1 MKPCNLCKIFLA
13 LIWTSNLKVLAA
25 HGEAPEQN
33 HLRLSSE
40 LSARGEHRAAL
51 TLLRDAVKSGSSG
64 DREADYLIEMG
75 RIYTD
80 LKNYDSAAFKYESA
94 LGLMDKNSAESRSL
108 RLRLGILCFYDLSDF
123 QVAERWLTEAWE
135 AYRQAGDTLSRD
147 FGRSNYMLTTLNN
160 QKGDYERA
168 IIYGNKAWSVFSDP
182 AVNDRL
188 LAFNIRIMLANIH
201 YNRRQWSEAGLLYE
215 HLLSQ
220 AMSEKDVYGNR
231 ILAICNNYG
240 ALKIQT
246 ADYNHAA
253 VLLRTGLNTATMSS
267 VPDVWELSYLY
278 LNLAELNEKLGLT
291 DSAAFWHRQSIDL
304 REQHLGPHHI
314 ETQRALR
321 LYGLFH
327 EQGANYDSALY
338 YYQQAL
344 AAMFPGFSPSDEYQ
358 SPTLEWLYRDDIF
371 YIVFY
376 KARALVKRYFE
387 NGKLPDLF
395 AAIEL
400 YAEAYRLID
409 EARRSEYFEESK
421 LDIAQVF
428 GPDLRL
434 SIHSAYA
441 LHRLVSDTAS
451 LNLCFEWIEKN
462 KYALLLQSLER
473 ASARSSLGVPDSLRR
488 QEQKLN
494 ALMASLKRDL
504 TELKADQFQDSS
516 ARSIQEQILEAAR
529 QLDLLR
535 FRLASDHPNYYQL
548 KFGEE
553 SPSVIDFQKNVLKS
567 GQLMLQYFQAD
578 SILYLIS
585 ISNQGS
591 GIEAIPI
598 DDRLRSELSSLLMQ
612 VARGGDPA
620 NPSASFGEFCR
631 SSAYL
636 YSRLVMPAMMGPAGV
651 AGKIRKIVVIP
662 DNMLSSLPFEVLLT
676 EQTVPEQID
685 YRNLPYLIKKMQ
697 LSYAYSA
704 QLLHRTA
711 GIRRDRVVKPILA
724 MSFSADDEM
733 ASGTRGDVSGREL
746 PHSAAELRSIAAH
759 MKRGHYYAG
768 SNATES
774 VFWEKIG
781 GAGLLHLALHG
792 IADTVNALNSHLEF
806 RDAGDSGHDGYL
818 YAYELYD
825 LDLSALRLAVLS
837 ACETGIGRQIGGE
850 GIFSIARA
858 FAYAGCPALVMSL
871 WRVSDLATAR
881 LMDTFYLN
889 LSRGKGA
896 SESLHQAK
904 IRFLETSDE
913 YAAHPVN
920 WAAFIAINA
929 PDAEAHRNTY
939 LALAAVFVLVSIFFI
954 YRHRGLRKLNK
965 QPSGSQP

>member
-1 MKPCNLCKIFLA
+1 MKPYDLCKIFLV
-13 LIWTSNLKVLAA
+13 LFWTSSLKTLAA
-25 HGEAPEQN
+25 YGEAPDQN
-33 HLRLSSE
+33 LLRLSGE
-40 LSARGEHRAAL
+40 LSARGEQRAAL
-51 TLLRDAVKSGSSG
+51 NLLRDAVKSGNTG

-75 RIYTD
+75 RIYVD
-80 LKNYDSAAFKYESA
+80 LKDYDSAALKYESA
-94 LGLMDKNSAESRSL
+94 LDLMDKNSAESRSL
-108 RLRLGILCFYDLSDF
+108 RLRLGILYFYDLSDF
-123 QVAERWLTEAWE
+123 QVAERWLSDAWE

-168 IIYGNKAWSVFSDP
+168 IIYGNKAWSVFSNP

-201 YNRRQWSEAGLLYE
+201 YNRRQWSEADQLYE

-220 AMSEKDVYGNR
+220 AISEKDIYGNR

-253 VLLRTGLNTATMSS
+253 VLLRTGLNTAAISS
-267 VPDVWELSYLY
+267 APDVWELSYLY
-278 LNLAELNEKLGLT
+278 VNLAELNEKLGSA

-304 REQHLGPHHI
+304 RKQHLGPHHI

-327 EQGANYDSALY
+327 EQEANFDSALY

-344 AAMFPGFSPSDEYQ
+344 AAMFPGFNPTDEYQ
-358 SPTLEWLYRDDIF
+358 SPNLEWLYRDDIF

-376 KARALVKRYFE
+376 KARALVKRYFKI
-387 NGKLPDLF
+387 GKLPDLL

-400 YAEAYRLID
+400 YGEAYRLID
-409 EARRSEYFEESK
+409 EARHSEYFEESK
-421 LDIAQVF
+421 LDISQVF
-428 GPDLRL
+428 GPDLML

-441 LHRLVSDTAS
+441 LHKSTVDAAS
-451 LNLCFEWIEKN
+451 LDLCFEWIEKN
-462 KYALLLQSLER
+462 KYALLLQSLQR
-473 ASARSSLGVPDSLRR
+473 ASARSSLGVPDSVRLE
-488 QEQKLN
+488 EQKLN

-504 TELKADQFQDSS
+504 TELKADPLQDSS
-516 ARSIQEQILEAAR
+516 ARSIQEKILEAAR

-535 FRLASDHPNYYQL
+535 TRLASDFPNYYQL

-553 SPSVIDFQKNVLKS
+553 SPSIIDFQKNVLKS

-585 ISNQGS
+585 VSNQGS
-591 GIEAIPI
+591 GMEAIPI
-598 DDRLRSELSSLLMQ
+598 NDRLRNELSSLLMQ

-620 NPSASFGEFCR
+620 NPSASFREFCR

-636 YSRLVMPAMMGPAGV
+636 YSRLVLPALRGPAGV
-651 AGKIRKIVVIP
+651 HGKIDQILVIP
-662 DNMLSSLPFEVLLT
+662 DNMLASLPFEVLLT
-676 EQTVPEQID
+676 EELVSEEID
-685 YRNLPYLIKKMQ
+685 YRNLPYLIKSIRV
-697 LSYAYSA
+697 SYAYSA
-704 QLLHRTA
+704 QLLHRSTSGKRGYA
-711 GIRRDRVVKPILA
+711 VKPILA
-724 MSFSADDEM
+724 MSFSAVDEM
-733 ASGTRGDVSGREL
+733 ASETRGRAFGREL

-768 SNATES
+768 SKATES

-781 GAGLLHLALHG
+781 EAGLLHLAVHG

-806 RDAGDSGHDGYL
+806 RDAGDSSHDGYL

-850 GIFSIARA
+850 GIFSMARA

-871 WRVSDLATAR
+871 WKVSDLATAR

-889 LSRGKGA
+889 ISRGKGA
-896 SESLHQAK
+896 AESLHQAK

-913 YAAHPVN
+913 YVAHPVN
-920 WAAFIAINA
+920 WAAFIALNA
-929 PDAEAHRNTY
+929 PKEESDRNTY
-939 LALAAVFVLVSIFFI
+939 LLLSAVFFLVSIFFI
-954 YRHRGLRKLNK
+954 YRHRGLRKLRK
-965 QPSGSQP
+965 QPSRSQP